1 MRGWLAI
8 GAAAAVVLALAIWVA
23 WIKYEIHFARQ
34 NLGLPIPYTSSF
46 AIRESFPDVS
56 LARGGEITV
65 VIDLP
70 ESGYPAVFH
79 SCEFD
84 AARWKPIELP
94 AQAQA
99 WKYLSD
105 SPATCAAETV
115 RGPTS
120 KGSGQTIVAVQDRR
134 LAIIYYWSE

>member
-1 MRGWLAI
+1 MRMWLAI
-8 GAAAAVVLALAIWVA
+8 GAATAAALAVAVWVA
-23 WIKYEIHFARQ
+23 WIKYEIHFARE
-34 NLGLPIPYTSSF
+34 NLELPIPYSSTF
-46 AIRESFPDVS
+46 VIRESFPDAF

-65 VIDLP
+65 VIDLA
-70 ESGYPAVFH
+70 EGDFPAVFRN
-79 SCEFD
+79 CAFGTAGWRPTD
-84 AARWKPIELP
+84 LP

-99 WKYLSD
+99 WKYLAD
-105 SPATCAAETV
+105 SPVTCAAETV